1 MLFSSPFGICAPS
14 GGIALHPELLVRK
27 RIWLMT
33 LVLAGAFLLVIGRIA
48 TLTIRDAEALTA
60 RGVAQWTKAGTVTAR
75 RGSILDRHGK
85 LLALSATAYTV
96 TADPRLVTDI
106 DAFLDALEPIL
117 ALDRE
122 SAAKKLSDNTKGS
135 VILKRQVTRET
146 VDLLRTL
153 KNEAPETAC
162 LSALSFDEDVSRYYP
177 GGALLSQVLGLTT
190 IDSEGQSGLESQY
203 EDVLSGTEGSYL
215 RQVDAR
221 NRTLAGTEG
230 WYIPS
235 QAGSSIK
242 LTIDATI
249 QEIVEKAMR
258 ECQEVNSAAS
268 VTCIV
273 SDVRTGGILAM
284 CINPDYDPNDPP
296 RSDVSAL
303 TQLMRI
309 TAISDVYEP
318 GSTFKIITAAAALD
332 SGVTTPEDSFYC
344 SAKVT
349 VDGDTI
355 RCWGRAHGAET
366 MAEGLQNSCNPVFV
380 ELALRM
386 GSDNFYRYLH
396 AFGLGKKTGID
407 LPGESAGILI
417 SSRLVKNV
425 DLARIGFGQS
435 VAVTPLQL
443 VMACNAAIN
452 GGKLMK
458 PYIVSEIQ
466 DELGETLQRFSPTV
480 VSTPIK
486 PETSETL
493 RGLLEKVV
501 SEGGGKNAYI
511 DGYRIGG
518 KTGTAQVY
526 KEGRIVTNVHIGS
539 FYGFAPADDPLISVL
554 VVVNEAQVPVD
565 YGGTT
570 AAPFARQV
578 LEEVLP
584 LLGEEKYAENQKDV
598 LVPDIKGLTISQA
611 RRTLTEAGLEMLDDG
626 VNDVVLDQLPPPGAT
641 LAEGGHVMAYTAKSS
656 TLTPEELCCVPDLL
670 GMSDVDCA
678 RLLRQRGLLL
688 SMSGTGLCVK
698 QSPAAGEYVAP
709 GTSVHL
715 IFDTN

>member
-1 MLFSSPFGICAPS
+1 
-14 GGIALHPELLVRK
+14 
-27 RIWLMT
+27 MT

-48 TLTIRDAEALTA
+48 TLTIRDAEALTQ
-60 RGVAQWTKAGTVTAR
+60 RGVSQWTKAGTVTAR
-75 RGSILDRHGK
+75 RGSILDRHGN
-85 LLALSATAYTV
+85 LLAISATAYTV

-106 DAFLDALEPIL
+106 PAFLAALEPIL
-117 ALDRE
+117 PLDE
-122 SAAKKLSDNTKGS
+122 EAATKKLSDNTKGS

-153 KNEAPETAC
+153 QNEAPESAC
-162 LSALSFDEDVSRYYP
+162 LKALSFDEDVSRWYP
-177 GGALLSQVLGLTT
+177 QNTLLSQVLGLTT

-203 EDVLSGTEGSYL
+203 EDVLSGTPGSYL

-221 NRTLAGTEG
+221 NRTIAGAEG

-235 QAGSSIK
+235 QEGSSIK
-242 LTIDATI
+242 LTIDTTI
-249 QEIVEKAMR
+249 QQIVEKAMR
-258 ECQEVNSAAS
+258 ECLEVNSAAS

-284 CINPDYDPNDPP
+284 CIKPDYDPNEPP
-296 RSDVSAL
+296 RSDVSL
-303 TQLMRI
+303 LNQLMRI

-318 GSTFKIITAAAALD
+318 GSTFKIITAASALD

-344 SAKVT
+344 SAKVK

-386 GSDNFYRYLH
+386 GSDSFYRYLH

-458 PYIVSEIQ
+458 PYIVAEIQ
-466 DELGETLQRFSPTV
+466 DELGQPLQRFNPTV

-486 PETSETL
+486 AETSETL

-526 KEGRIVTNVHIGS
+526 KDGRIVTNVHIGS

-570 AAPFARQV
+570 AAPFARQIF
-578 LEEVLP
+578 EEVLP
-584 LLGEEKYAENQKDV
+584 LLGVEKYAENQKDV

-611 RRTLTEAGLEMLDDG
+611 RRTLTESGLSMLDDG

-656 TLTPEELCCVPDLL
+656 AITPEELCCVPDLM

-709 GTSVHL
+709 GTSVHIML
-715 IFDTN
+715 AEPGR

>member
-1 MLFSSPFGICAPS
+1 M
-14 GGIALHPELLVRK
+14 HPELLVRK

-33 LVLAGAFLLVIGRIA
+33 LMLAGLFLLVIGRIA
-48 TLTIRDAEALTA
+48 MLTIRDAEALTQ
-60 RGVAQWTKAGTVTAR
+60 RGVSQWTKAGTVTAQ
-75 RGSILDRHGK
+75 RGSIIDRYGST
-85 LLALSATAYTV
+85 LALSATAYTV

-106 DAFLDALEPIL
+106 EAFLDAVTTIL
-117 ALDRE
+117 PLDRE
-122 SAAKKLSDNTKGS
+122 SAVKKLSDNTKGS
-135 VILKRQVTRET
+135 VILKRQVKRET
-146 VDLLRTL
+146 VDQLRTL
-153 KNEAPETAC
+153 RNEAPDSAC
-162 LSALSFDEDVSRYYP
+162 LNALAFDEDVSRYYP
-177 GGALLSQVLGLTT
+177 HGALLTQVLGLTT

-203 EDVLSGTEGSYL
+203 ESVLAGMEGSYL

-221 NRTLAGTEG
+221 NRVLPGTEG

-235 QAGSSIK
+235 QQGSTLK
-242 LTIDATI
+242 LTIDTEI
-249 QEIVEKAMR
+249 QEIVERAMR
-258 ECQEVNSAAS
+258 ECLEVNSAES

-273 SDVRTGGILAM
+273 SDVRTGGILAL
-284 CINPDYDPNDPP
+284 CIKPDYDPNEPP

-303 TQLMRI
+303 TELMRI

-318 GSTFKIITAAAALD
+318 GSTFKIITSAAALD
-332 SGVTTPEDSFYC
+332 SGVTTPEDHFYC

-366 MAEGLQNSCNPVFV
+366 MAEGLKNSCNPVFV

-386 GSDNFYRYLH
+386 GTDSFYKYLN

-417 SSRLVKNV
+417 SSRYVKNV

-466 DELGETLQRFSPTV
+466 DEQGQVIQRFSPTV

-486 PETSETL
+486 AETSETL
-493 RGLLEKVV
+493 RGLLEAVV
-501 SEGGGKNAYI
+501 SEGGGKNAQI

-526 KEGRIVTNVHIGS
+526 KEGKIVSDVHIGS

-554 VVVNEAQVPVD
+554 VIVNEAHVPVD

-570 AAPFARQV
+570 AAPFARQIF
-578 LEEVLP
+578 EEALP
-584 LLGEEKYAENQKDV
+584 LLGVEKFAENQKDV
-598 LVPDIKGLTISQA
+598 LVPDIKGLTIAQA
-611 RRTLTEAGLEMLDDG
+611 RRTLTEAGLEMLEDG
-626 VNDVVLDQLPPPGAT
+626 VNSVVLDQLPPAGAT
-641 LAEGGHVMAYTAKSS
+641 LKEGGHVMAYTASS
-656 TLTPEELCCVPDLL
+656 DTLTPQELVCVPNLIGL
-670 GMSDVDCA
+670 SDVDCA

-688 SMSGTGLCVK
+688 SMVGTGVCVR
-698 QSPAAGEYVAP
+698 QVPAAGEYVAP
-709 GTSVHL
+709 GTSILVT
-715 IFDTN
+715 FE

>member
-1 MLFSSPFGICAPS
+1 M
-14 GGIALHPELLVRK
+14 HPELLVRK

-48 TLTIRDAEALTA
+48 MLTIRDAEALTQ
-60 RGVAQWTKAGTVTAR
+60 RGVSQWTKAGTVTAR
-75 RGSILDRHGK
+75 RGSILDRHGN
-85 LLALSATAYTV
+85 LLAISATAYTV

-106 DAFLDALEPIL
+106 PAFLAAVTPIL
-117 ALDRE
+117 PLDE
-122 SAAKKLSDNTKGS
+122 EAAAKKLSDNTKGS

-153 KNEAPETAC
+153 KQEAPEKAC
-162 LSALSFDEDVSRYYP
+162 LAALSFDEDVSRWYP
-177 GGALLSQVLGLTT
+177 QNTLLSQVLGLTT

-203 EDVLSGTEGSYL
+203 EDVLSGTPGSYL

-235 QAGSSIK
+235 QEGSSIK
-242 LTIDATI
+242 LTIDTTI
-249 QEIVEKAMR
+249 QQIVEKAMR
-258 ECQEVNSAAS
+258 ECLEVNSAAS

-284 CINPDYDPNDPP
+284 CIKPDYDPNEPP
-296 RSDVSAL
+296 RSDVSTL

-318 GSTFKIITAAAALD
+318 GSTFKIITAASALD
-332 SGVTTPEDSFYC
+332 SGVTDPDDSFYC
-344 SAKVT
+344 SAKVK

-386 GSDNFYRYLH
+386 GSDNFYRYLN
-396 AFGLGKKTGID
+396 AFGLGKKTGVD

-466 DELGETLQRFSPTV
+466 DELGQPLQRFNPTV

-486 PETSETL
+486 PETSATL

-578 LEEVLP
+578 FEEVLP
-584 LLGEEKYAENQKDV
+584 LLGVEKYAENQKDV

-611 RRTLTEAGLEMLDDG
+611 RRTLTEAGLAMLDDG

-641 LAEGGHVMAYTAKSS
+641 LAQGGHVMAYTAKSS
-656 TLTPEELCCVPDLL
+656 TITPEELCCVPDLQGL
-670 GMSDVDCA
+670 SDVDCA

>member
-1 MLFSSPFGICAPS
+1 M
-14 GGIALHPELLVRK
+14 HPELLVRK

-33 LVLAGAFLLVIGRIA
+33 LILAGLFLLVIGRIA
-48 TLTIRDAEALTA
+48 TLTIRDAETLTQ
-60 RGVAQWTKAGTVTAR
+60 RGVSQWTKAGTVTAR
-75 RGSILDRHGK
+75 RGSILDRSGQV
-85 LLALSATAYTV
+85 LAMSATAYTV

-106 DAFLDALEPIL
+106 PAFLDALEPIL
-117 ALDRE
+117 PLDRE
-122 SAAKKLSDNTKGS
+122 SATKKLSDNTKGS
-135 VILKRQVTRET
+135 VILKRQVSRAT
-146 VDLLRTL
+146 VDRLRTL
-153 KNEAPETAC
+153 KSEVPESAC
-162 LSALSFDEDVSRYYP
+162 LKALAFDEDVSRWYP
-177 GGALLSQVLGLTT
+177 YGTLLSQVLGLTT
-190 IDSEGQSGLESQY
+190 VDSEGQSGLESQY
-203 EDVLSGTEGSYL
+203 ESVLSGTEGSYL

-221 NRTLAGTEG
+221 NRVIAGTEG

-235 QAGSSIK
+235 QEGSSLK
-242 LTIDATI
+242 LTIDTTI
-249 QEIVEKAMR
+249 QEIAEKAMR
-258 ECQEVNSAAS
+258 ECLEVNSAES

-273 SDVRTGGILAM
+273 SDVRTGGILAL
-284 CINPDYDPNDPP
+284 CIKPDYDPNEPP
-296 RSDVSAL
+296 RSDVAAL
-303 TQLMRI
+303 TALMRI

-318 GSTFKIITAAAALD
+318 GSTFKILTSAAALD

-344 SAKVT
+344 SAKVK

-386 GSDNFYRYLH
+386 GADRFYRYLH

-407 LPGESAGILI
+407 LPGESGGILI
-417 SSRLVKNV
+417 GSRYVKTV

-443 VMACNAAIN
+443 VMACNAAVN

-458 PYIVSEIQ
+458 PRIVEEIQ
-466 DELGETLQRFSPTV
+466 DEQGQTIERFAPQV
-480 VSTPIK
+480 VSSPIK
-486 PETSETL
+486 AETSETL

-526 KEGRIVTNVHIGS
+526 KEGKIVSNVHIGS

-554 VVVNEAQVPVD
+554 VVVNEAHVPID

-578 LEEVLP
+578 FEEVLP
-584 LLGEEKYAENQKDV
+584 LLGVEKYAETAPDTV
-598 LVPDIKGLTISQA
+598 VPEIKGLTISQA
-611 RRTLTEAGLEMLDDG
+611 RRRLNEAGLEMMDDG
-626 VNDVVLDQLPPPGAT
+626 VNDVVLDQLPPAGAT
-641 LAEGGHVMAYTAKSS
+641 LKTGGHVMAYTAQGAA
-656 TLTPEELCCVPDLL
+656 LTPEELVCVPDLR
-670 GMSDVDCA
+670 GQSDIDCA

-688 SMSGTGLCVK
+688 SMSGTGLCVR
-698 QSPAAGEYVAP
+698 QTPAAGEYVAP

-715 IFDTN
+715 IFEDTN

>member
-1 MLFSSPFGICAPS
+1 M
-14 GGIALHPELLVRK
+14 HPELLVRK
-27 RIWLMT
+27 RIWVMS
-33 LVLAGAFLLVIGRIA
+33 LVLAALFLLVIGRIA
-48 TLTIRDAEALTA
+48 SLTIRDAEALTQ
-60 RGVAQWTKAGTVTAR
+60 RGVSQWTKAGTVTAR
-75 RGSILDRHGK
+75 RGSIIDKYGK
-85 LLALSATAYTV
+85 TLALSATAYTV

-106 DAFLDALEPIL
+106 DAFLDALAPIL
-117 ALDRE
+117 PLDRE
-122 SAAKKLSDNTKGS
+122 SATRKLSDNTKGS
-135 VILKRQVTRET
+135 VILKRQVSRTT
-146 VDLLRTL
+146 VDQLRTL
-153 KNEAPETAC
+153 KNEAPKEAC

-177 GGALLSQVLGLTT
+177 HGALLTQVLGLTT

-203 EDVLSGTEGSYL
+203 ESVLAGMEGSYL

-221 NRTLAGTEG
+221 NRVLPGTEG

-235 QAGSSIK
+235 QEGSTLQ

-249 QEIVEKAMR
+249 QEITEKAMR
-258 ECQEVNSAAS
+258 ECLEVNSAES

-273 SDVRTGGILAM
+273 SDVRTGGILAL
-284 CINPDYDPNDPP
+284 CIKPDYDPNEPP
-296 RSDVSAL
+296 RSDVSTL
-303 TQLMRI
+303 TDLMRI

-318 GSTFKIITAAAALD
+318 GSTFKIITSAAALD
-332 SGVTTPEDSFYC
+332 SGVTNPEDHFYC

-366 MAEGLQNSCNPVFV
+366 MAQGLQNSCNPVFV

-386 GSDNFYRYLH
+386 GTDAFYRYLN
-396 AFGLGKKTGID
+396 AFGLGRKTGID
-407 LPGESAGILI
+407 LPGESGGILI
-417 SSRLVKNV
+417 GSRYVKTV

-466 DELGETLQRFSPTV
+466 DEMGQVIQRFSPTV
-480 VSTPIK
+480 VSAPIK
-486 PETSETL
+486 AETSQTL
-493 RGLLEKVV
+493 RGLLEAVV
-501 SEGGGKNAYI
+501 SEGGGKNARI

-526 KEGRIVTNVHIGS
+526 KEGKIVSNVHIGS

-554 VVVNEAQVPVD
+554 VVVNEAHVPID

-570 AAPFARQV
+570 AAPFARQIF
-578 LEEVLP
+578 EEVLP
-584 LLGEEKYAENQKDV
+584 LLGVEKYAESQEEV
-598 LVPDIKGLTISQA
+598 LVPDIRGLTISQA

-626 VNDVVLDQLPPPGAT
+626 ANDVVLDQLPPPGAKLVT
-641 LAEGGHVMAYTAKSS
+641 GGHVMAYTSQS
-656 TLTPEELCCVPDLL
+656 ETLTPEDLVCVPDLN
-670 GMSDVDCA
+670 GCSDVDCA
-678 RLLRQRGLLL
+678 RLLRQRGLII
-688 SMSGTGLCVK
+688 SMAGTGLCVR

-709 GTSVHL
+709 GTSVHV
-715 IFDTN
+715 IFDSAE